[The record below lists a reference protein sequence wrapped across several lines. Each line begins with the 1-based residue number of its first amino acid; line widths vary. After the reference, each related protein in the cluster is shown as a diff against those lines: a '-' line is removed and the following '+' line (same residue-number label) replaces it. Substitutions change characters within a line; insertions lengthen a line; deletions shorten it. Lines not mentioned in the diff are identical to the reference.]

1 MNVPEFQARWRAS
14 TLSEKASA
22 QSHFLDVCELVNH
35 QKPAELDPVGAFF
48 TFEKSLGKTG
58 GGAGFADV
66 WYRGRFAWEYK
77 RPGEDLD
84 KAYRQ
89 LKLYAEAL
97 ENPPLLIVSDIQ
109 RIVIHTNWTNS
120 VSKIYEITLDGLSEA
135 GQYGWLRAAFFE
147 PDLLKPKTTP
157 EAVTKEAAERVAT
170 IARSLHQRG
179 EEPARVAHF
188 LVQLLFCLFA
198 EDVGLLPRGLFGRT
212 LAGASKLPE
221 RFTQQI
227 TMLLEAMRDGGFFGA
242 DPIAHFNGG
251 LFATIDPIPLTV
263 GELTELAQAAKLDWG
278 NVEPAI
284 FGTLFERSLD
294 PQSRA
299 QLGAHYT
306 GKQDILR
313 VVEPV
318 VMTPLR
324 RRWDDVRAQADQIRE
339 AWQAAATPRTRDN
352 RRAEF
357 AALLNG
363 FKEELKNVTVLD
375 PACGSGNFLYVTL
388 AKLLDLEKE
397 VLVYGAA
404 NGLPMGY
411 PLVSPAQLY
420 GLEINAYARELAQV
434 VVWIGY
440 LQWKIDNGFPGNDD
454 PILKPLDTI
463 KLQDALLDLS
473 DPEHPKEAEWPKA
486 DFIIGNPPFLGGN
499 KVRQEL
505 GDRYVNSL
513 FHVFDGRVPAFAD
526 LCCYFFEKAR
536 TAIERG
542 STKRSGLL
550 ATNSIRGGANREVLK
565 RIKNIGDIFYA
576 WSDEA
581 WILDGAA
588 VRISIVAFDNGEE
601 AKRQLDGK
609 SVAAIHAD
617 LTAETDITI
626 ARSLGEN
633 KGIGFM
639 GTKKGGPFE
648 ISEDLAEKWNKLPI
662 NANGRPNSDV
672 LRPWANG
679 LDITRRARRVWII
692 DFGVDRTIESAAM
705 YQEPFEYVHLHCKLP
720 RSAYAKGNVSW
731 WLHERPRPDLRAAIS
746 GLNRIL
752 VTPRVAKHRLF
763 VWLSAETL
771 PDSQLIVFARQDDY
785 FFGVLHSRAHEVWSL
800 RMGTWLGVGND
811 PRYTPTTCFETF
823 PLPWPPGQEAWRDPR
838 VHAIAQAARALDAA
852 RTAWLNPPDADEATL
867 KKRTLTNL
875 YNQRPT
881 WLAQLHAAL
890 DRAVWSAYEWDDPD
904 PAEVPEDEILA
915 RLLALN
921 LERAGAQ

>member
-1 MNVPEFQARWRAS
+1 
-14 TLSEKASA
+14 
-22 QSHFLDVCELVNH
+22 
-35 QKPAELDPVGAFF
+35 
-48 TFEKSLGKTG
+48 
-58 GGAGFADV
+58 
-66 WYRGRFAWEYK
+66 
-77 RPGEDLD
+77 
-84 KAYRQ
+84 
-89 LKLYAEAL
+89 
-97 ENPPLLIVSDIQ
+97 
-109 RIVIHTNWTNS
+109 
-120 VSKIYEITLDGLSEA
+120 
-135 GQYGWLRAAFFE
+135 
-147 PDLLKPKTTP
+147 
-157 EAVTKEAAERVAT
+157 
-170 IARSLHQRG
+170 
-179 EEPARVAHF
+179 VAHF
-188 LVQLLFCLFA
+188 LVQVLFCLFA

-324 RRWDDVRAQADQIRE
+324 RRWDEVRAQADQIRE

-486 DFIIGNPPFLGGN
+486 DFIIGNPPFLGGS
-499 KVRQEL
+499 KFRREL
-505 GDRYVNSL
+505 GDIASELLWKIYA
-513 FHVFDGRVPAFAD
+513 GRVSGGAD
-526 LCCYFFEKAR
+526 LCCYWFEKAR
-536 TAIERG
+536 KAIEESPATRA
-542 STKRSGLL
+542 GLL
-550 ATNSIRGGANREVLK
+550 ATNAIRAKANRGVLD
-565 RIKNIGDIFYA
+565 RIKGSGEIFMA
-576 WSDEA
+576 WQDLP
-581 WILDGAA
+581 WNLDGAA
-588 VRISIVAFDNGEE
+588 VRISIIGFDDGRE
-601 AKRQLDGK
+601 AHRLLDG
-609 SVAAIHAD
+609 SNVDDINAD
-617 LTAETDITI
+617 LTL
-626 ARSLGEN
+626 SLDVSLAAPLKEN
-633 KGIGFM
+633 AGICFVGNTPTGSFAIDA
-639 GTKKGGPFE
+639 TTAQ
-648 ISEDLAEKWNKLPI
+648 DLIGAPLNP
-662 NANGRPNSDV
+662 NGRSNKEVIQPFYNAIDLVSGWSGDWIV
-672 LRPWANG
+672 NFPSSIS
-679 LDITRRARRVWII
+679 LD
-692 DFGVDRTIESAAM
+692 DAAM
-705 YQEPFEYVHLHCKLP
+705 YEAPFRHVQENVYPQ
-720 RSAYAKGNVSW
+720 RSKSRNVAIRDRW
-731 WLHERPRPDLRAAIS
+731 WIHERPRPALHAALE
-746 GLNRIL
+746 GLSRF
-752 VTPRVAKHRLF
+752 VATPRVSKHR
-763 VWLSAETL
+763 
-771 PDSQLIVFARQDDY
+771 VFAWVPAEVLVSNKIAAFTRQDDY
-785 FFGVLHSRAHEVWSL
+785 FFGILHSRPHEVWSL
-800 RMGTWLGVGND
+800 KLGSRHGVGND
-811 PRYTPTTCFETF
+811 PVYTPTTCFETF

-838 VHAIAQAARALDAA
+838 VHAIAQAARALDEA
-852 RTAWLNPPDADEATL
+852 RTARLNPPDADEATL

-881 WLAQLHAAL
+881 WLAHLHAGL
-890 DRAVWSAYEWDDPD
+890 DRAVWAAYEWDDPG